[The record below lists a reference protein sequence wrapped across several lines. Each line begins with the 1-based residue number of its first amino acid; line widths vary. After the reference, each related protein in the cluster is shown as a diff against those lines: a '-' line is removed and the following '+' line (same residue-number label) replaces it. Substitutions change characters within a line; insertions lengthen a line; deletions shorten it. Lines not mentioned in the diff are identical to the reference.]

1 MRIIPFCSF
10 NVIPEWYRDRIQQ
23 KYGMPIEAW
32 EKKVGRKLED
42 GLYRGTLRRGGHAA
56 GCGCALGENGEEIHI
71 QPITGT

>member
-1 MRIIPFCSF
+1 MSYL
-10 NVIPEWYRDRIQQ
+10 NGTATSIQQ

-42 GLYRGTLRRGGHAA
+42 GLYRGTLRRGGHVA

>member
-1 MRIIPFCSF
+1 MS
-10 NVIPEWYRDRIQQ
+10 
-23 KYGMPIEAW
+23 A
-32 EKKVGRKLED
+32 KLEG